1 MSVRRSPRSKVV
13 LKQAQTIQTSA
24 GLAPTLDMPL
34 AHDLNNKL
42 FIIFTHCHLMSLQ
55 CPVDSQNSRHL
66 RAIRNAAQRIADIIQ
81 PSVQRQ
87 LQRQLR

>member
-1 MSVRRSPRSKVV
+1 MSVRRSSRPKVV
-13 LKQAQTIQTSA
+13 LKQAQTIQTSE
-24 GLAPTLDMPL
+24 GLSPTLDIPPL

-66 RAIRNAAQRIADIIQ
+66 RAIRNAAQCIADIIQ
-81 PSVQRQ
+81 PSVQGR
-87 LQRQLR
+87 LR